1 MKAVV
6 RQLPYAVFLLLAGAL
21 LLYAFWPPAVEV
33 DLVTVHRGPLE
44 VVIREDGR
52 TRVKERYVVS
62 APLGGELLRV
72 TLHPGDRVV
81 AGETLIAVIEPGD
94 PALLD
99 VRTRAELDARA
110 RAADA
115 RQMHAQTQLERAQKT
130 YDFSKS
136 QHARAEQLLSQNAAS
151 KEEYDQA
158 VLELRIAA
166 DDVQA
171 AEFAVKIAEFES
183 QQAQAA
189 LIRTQKTPADADNR
203 MEIRSPIGGEVL
215 KVFQESAG
223 LLTAGSPL
231 VELGDRTDMEVEV
244 DVLSSDAVKISPGAK
259 MYLEHWGSSSPL
271 QAQVRLIEPQA
282 FLKVS
287 ALGVEE
293 QRVNVIAD
301 FTDPFEVRQRLGDA
315 YRVEAGI
322 VIWSGDSVIKC
333 SAGAFF
339 RFEGGWAAY
348 RVINGQARLTLVEL
362 GQSSGRETEIL
373 SGLSENDVLIAY
385 PSDQIHDG
393 VRVQQRTTR
402 R

>member
-1 MKAVV
+1 VKAAV
-6 RQLPYAVFLLLAGAL
+6 QKLPYAVFFLLAGAM
-21 LLYAFWPPAVEV
+21 LLYAFWPPAIEV
-33 DLVTVHRGPLE
+33 DLVTVSRGPLE

-72 TLHPGDRVV
+72 SLHPGDRVV

-99 VRTRAELDARA
+99 VRTRAELEARA
-110 RAADA
+110 KAAEA

-136 QHARAEQLLSQNAAS
+136 QHARSEQLLSQKAVS
-151 KEEYDQA
+151 REEYDQA
-158 VLELRIAA
+158 VLELRITA

-189 LIRTQKTPADADNR
+189 LIRTREIPQAADNR
-203 MEIRSPIGGEVL
+203 LEIRSPIGGEVL
-215 KVFQESAG
+215 RVFQESAG

-231 VELGDRTDMEVEV
+231 VELGDRTEMEVEV
-244 DVLSSDAVKISPGAK
+244 DVLSSDAVRITPGAK
-259 MYLEHWGSSSPL
+259 MYLEHWGSPAPL
-271 QAQVRLIEPQA
+271 LARVRLIEPQA

-322 VIWSGDSVIKC
+322 VIWSAESVVKC
-333 SAGAFF
+333 GAGAFF
-339 RFEGGWAAY
+339 RHDGSWAAY
-348 RVINGQARLTLVEL
+348 RVVKGQARLTSVDL
-362 GQSSGRETEIL
+362 GQSSGRETEVL
-373 SGLSENDVLIAY
+373 RGLSENDVLIAY
-385 PSDQIHDG
+385 PSDQIHEG
-393 VRVQQRTTR
+393 VRVQQRSAR